1 MNERPLTR
9 ARGWGAVVC
18 ALLVAGC
25 AHNSPYEPSDPLE
38 PVNRAVYSFNLTADR
53 YVLRPVAVQYDKIVP
68 RPVKTGISNF
78 FDNLFYPRVIVGDL
92 LQGKLVQT
100 ARDTGRLLIN
110 TTYGIGGVLDPA
122 TMVGLKKNNEDFG
135 QTLGRWG
142 FGEGWYLMLPLLGPT
157 TNRDLVGRV
166 GDNWT
171 DPLNY
176 TDSVSFVERTGLAA
190 VDIVDKRAR
199 LLDYDSVLEQQ
210 FDPYVF
216 VRTAYLQRRLD
227 LVYDGNPPLELL
239 EPPLP
244 E

>member
-1 MNERPLTR
+1 MQGR
-9 ARGWGAVVC
+9 RGDWGGMGAALC
-18 ALLVAGC
+18 ALLLAGC

-38 PVNRAVYSFNLTADR
+38 PVNRAVYRFNTTADR
-53 YVLRPVAVQYDKIVP
+53 YVLRPVAKGYVAAVP
-68 RPVKTGISNF
+68 APIRTGVMNF

-92 LQGKLVQT
+92 LQGKFVQT
-100 ARDTGRLLIN
+100 ARDSGRLLVN
-110 TTYGIGGVLDPA
+110 TTWGLAGFLDPA
-122 TMVGLKKNNEDFG
+122 SRIGLVKNSEDFG

-142 FGEGWYLMLPLLGPT
+142 IGEGWYLMLPLLGPT

-171 DPLNY
+171 DPLY
-176 TDSVSFVERTGLAA
+176 YIESLDTAERVSIMAA
-190 VDIVDKRAR
+190 NIVDGRSR
-199 LLDYDSVLEQQ
+199 LLDLDSVLEQQ

-216 VRTAYLQRRLD
+216 VRTAYLQRRLSQ
-227 LVYDGNPPLELL
+227 VYDGNPPLELL

>member
-1 MNERPLTR
+1 MQGR
-9 ARGWGAVVC
+9 RGKWGESGMLAC
-18 ALLVAGC
+18 ALLLAGC

-38 PVNRAVYSFNLTADR
+38 PVNRAVYDFNTTADR
-53 YVLRPVAVQYDKIVP
+53 YVLRPVAQGYVAVVP
-68 RPVKTGISNF
+68 APVRTGVTNF

-92 LQGKLVQT
+92 LQGKLTQT
-100 ARDTGRLLIN
+100 ARDSGRLLVN
-110 TTYGIGGVLDPA
+110 TIWGLGGILDPA
-122 TMVGLKKNNEDFG
+122 TRIGLVKNSEDFG

-142 FGEGWYLMLPLLGPT
+142 VGEGWYLMLPLLGPS

-171 DPLNY
+171 DPLTY
-176 TDSVSFVERTGLAA
+176 VESLDTLERAGIMGVNV
-190 VDIVDKRAR
+190 VDARSR
-199 LLDYDSVLEQQ
+199 LLDFDSVLEQQ

-216 VRTAYLQRRLD
+216 VRTAYLQRRLN

-244 E
+244 D